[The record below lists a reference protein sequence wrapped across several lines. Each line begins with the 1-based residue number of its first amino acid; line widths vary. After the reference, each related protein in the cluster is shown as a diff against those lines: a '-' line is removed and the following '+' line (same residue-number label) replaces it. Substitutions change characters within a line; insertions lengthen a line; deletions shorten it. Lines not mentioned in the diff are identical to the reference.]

1 MTPDKEKFPIRIN
14 TFLAHRGDSTRRG
27 ADTLVS
33 QGKVFINGKLAQL
46 GAMVQK
52 TDTVEVKN
60 AVKKEYVYVL
70 WYKPRGT
77 PTPDAKNIDIAGKS
91 IKTHCMGRLDKETD
105 GLILLSNDTRL
116 SERLLNP
123 KNNHEKEYEV
133 SVRESIVP
141 AQIKN
146 LLTGVRVAHEGKKI
160 SVKAKD
166 AQKIDPHTLSIVLTE
181 GKKHQVRQMCAA
193 VHLTVAHLRRIRI
206 QNLTIGKLR
215 NNQTRTLSE
224 SEVLELLK
232 SVGLA

>member
-1 MTPDKEKFPIRIN
+1 MTLDNIEFPLRIN
-14 TFLAHRGDSTRRG
+14 AFLAKRGDSTRRG
-27 ADTLVS
+27 ADTLIS
-33 QGKVFINGKLAQL
+33 QGKVFINGKQAEL
-46 GAMVQK
+46 GSMVK
-52 TDTVEVKN
+52 KNDIVEVKN

-77 PTPDAKNIDIAGKS
+77 PTPDSKTIDIASKS
-91 IKTHCMGRLDKETD
+91 IKTHCMGRLDKDTD

-123 KNNHEKEYEV
+123 KYNHEKEYEV

-146 LLTGVRVAHEGKKI
+146 LLAGVRVTHEGKRI

-166 AQKIDPHTLSIVLTE
+166 AKKVDTHTLSIVLTE

-206 QNLTIGKLR
+206 QNLTLGKLR
-215 NNQTRTLSE
+215 SNQTRILSE
-224 SEVLELLK
+224 VEVSELLK
-232 SVGLA
+232 GIGLA